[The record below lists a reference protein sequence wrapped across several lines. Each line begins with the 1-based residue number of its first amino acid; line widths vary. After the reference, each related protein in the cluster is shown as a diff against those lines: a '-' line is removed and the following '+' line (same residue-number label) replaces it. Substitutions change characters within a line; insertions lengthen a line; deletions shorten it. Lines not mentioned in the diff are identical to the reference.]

1 MFCYLLDI
9 EKQMEEIEKIRVK
22 SWVRVSVDKL

>member
-22 SWVRVSVDKL
+22 SWVRVDVDKL